1 MKKEKN
7 EINQLA
13 IDYFLEGSSA
23 KKFGIL
29 LKVEKL
35 LGEYKFKSY
44 SAFKK
49 DFGFSYF
56 AGLNSSQ
63 KTVKG
68 LKENFN
74 TLILYLSGSKNA
86 GKDLCSY
93 ATTGCRMACLE
104 DSGQAALDI
113 HKKIPTVKP
122 SRIKKSWICI
132 YRADIAEKVL
142 QHEIEAGK
150 RKSERQ
156 GRDFSVRPNGTSDLD
171 WNELIEKNPDTI
183 FYDYTKNPNR
193 IEAENY
199 HLTFSY
205 SSMQPSRISHYRNA
219 IEKGINLAVP
229 VAKEDFEK
237 ALELEE
243 TFSMDE
249 NDLRFQDE
257 EKGKFGILKAKVTK
271 GMNAGKEEK
280 FILSFADLVALIDC
294 LKENKMA
301 A

>member
-1 MKKEKN
+1 MKKDKN

-13 IDYFLEGSSA
+13 INYFLEQSAA

-44 SAFKK
+44 SAFRK

-74 TLILYLSGSKNA
+74 TLILYLSASKNA
-86 GKDLCSY
+86 GKDLCSF

-132 YRADIAEKVL
+132 YRPDIAEKVL

-150 RKSERQ
+150 RKSEKQ
-156 GRDFSVRPNGTSDLD
+156 GRNFSVRLNGTADLD
-171 WNELIEKNPDTI
+171 WSELIEANPTTI
-183 FYDYTKNPNR
+183 FYDYTKNPTR
-193 IEAENY
+193 VEAANY

-205 SSMQPSRISHYRNA
+205 SSMQPSRISHYKSA
-219 IEKGINLAVP
+219 MAKGINIAVP

-237 ALELEE
+237 ALKLEN
-243 TFSMDE
+243 TFSMDDT
-249 NDLRFQDE
+249 DLRFLDE
-257 EKGKFGILKAKVTK
+257 GKGQFGILKAKVTK

-280 FILSFADLVALIDC
+280 FILSFADLVSLIDC
-294 LKENKMA
+294 LKENRVA

>member
-1 MKKEKN
+1 VKKEQNK
-7 EINQLA
+7 INQLA
-13 IDYFLEGSSA
+13 TDYLLEKGRPL
-23 KKFGIL
+23 KKFGML
-29 LKVEKL
+29 LKAEKL
-35 LGEYKFKSY
+35 LNEYKFKSY

-74 TLILYLSGSKNA
+74 TLILYLSASKNA

-132 YRADIAEKVL
+132 YRPDIAQKVL
-142 QHEIEAGK
+142 QHEIDAGK
-150 RKSERQ
+150 RKSEKQ
-156 GRDFSVRPNGTSDLD
+156 GRNFSVRLNGTSDLA
-171 WNELIEKNPDTI
+171 WGELIEKNPDTI
-183 FYDYTKNPNR
+183 FYDYTKNPTR
-193 IEAENY
+193 VEAANY
-199 HLTFSY
+199 TLTFSY
-205 SSMQPSRISHYRNA
+205 SSMHASRMSHYRSA
-219 IEKGINLAVP
+219 LAKGLNIAVP
-229 VAKEDFEK
+229 VATEDFEK
-237 ALELEE
+237 ALELEN

-249 NDLRFQDE
+249 TDLRFLDQV
-257 EKGKFGILKAKVTK
+257 KGQFGILKAKVTK
-271 GMNAGKEEK
+271 GMGAGKAEK
-280 FILSFADLVALIDC
+280 FILSFADLVGL
-294 LKENKMA
+294 N
-301 A
+301 